1 MLKFTFTIFEVCNAL
16 QLIVSKF
23 YVLLNFQV
31 VLMLTSD
38 LDADEEK
45 DRAALDALL
54 NALLKELDLSGKV
67 GLKLLTPLNPFLVLM
82 LTSDLDADE
91 ERQSCP

>member
-1 MLKFTFTIFEVCNAL
+1 MAEINFYLTIVKKILC
-16 QLIVSKF
+16 V
-23 YVLLNFQV
+23 NFKV

-38 LDADEEK
+38 LDAEEEK

-67 GLKLLTPLNPFLVLM
+67 
-82 LTSDLDADE
+82 SA
-91 ERQSCP
+91 S

>member
-1 MLKFTFTIFEVCNAL
+1 MLKIALTISEVCNAL
-16 QLIVSKF
+16 QLLVSNF
-23 YVLLNFQV
+23 FVLLNFQV

-67 GLKLLTPLNPFLVLM
+67 GL
-82 LTSDLDADE
+82 
-91 ERQSCP
+91 

>member
-1 MLKFTFTIFEVCNAL
+1 
-16 QLIVSKF
+16 
-23 YVLLNFQV
+23 
-31 VLMLTSD
+31 MLTSD

-91 ERQSCP
+91 ERQSCPWCSIECFIERIRSIWKGRSLVVNPT

>member
-1 MLKFTFTIFEVCNAL
+1 MLTP
-16 QLIVSKF
+16 
-23 YVLLNFQV
+23 LNTSL

-67 GLKLLTPLNPFLVLM
+67 GLKLLTP
-82 LTSDLDADE
+82 
-91 ERQSCP
+91 

>member
-1 MLKFTFTIFEVCNAL
+1 MLTSDLDADEEKDRADLDALLNAL
-16 QLIVSKF
+16 LKELDLSGKVGLKLITP
-23 YVLLNFQV
+23 LNPSL

-54 NALLKELDLSGKV
+54 KALLNE
-67 GLKLLTPLNPFLVLM
+67 
-82 LTSDLDADE
+82 
-91 ERQSCP
+91 

>member
-1 MLKFTFTIFEVCNAL
+1 
-16 QLIVSKF
+16 
-23 YVLLNFQV
+23 
-31 VLMLTSD
+31 MLTSD

-67 GLKLLTPLNPFLVLM
+67 GLKMLTPLNPSLVLM
-82 LTSDLDADE
+82 LTLMLMKRKTE
-91 ERQSCP
+91 LPLMLY